1 MTENKHCVE
10 MRMKVEN
17 VIEDVEELKKWRGE
31 DRHDI
36 DEVKQTLLT
45 IKNWI
50 VGGVV
55 VAVAQSIGLAEAAKK
70 LLL

>member
-1 MTENKHCVE
+1 MTDSKQCVE
-10 MRMKVEN
+10 MRLKLGVLTD
-17 VIEDVEELKKWRGE
+17 DVEELKKWRGE